1 MDSDTMESPA
11 GGDELGN
18 TKEESHIHA
27 LQLLQHILVY
37 VGCVG
42 VHVCECV
49 CESMCVCAC
58 V

>member
-1 MDSDTMESPA
+1 MDSDAMESPA

-49 CESMCVCAC
+49 CESMCVC